1 MLQLPPHL
9 ILEVTTRCNY
19 HCPFCYCVWHEFPE
33 LAKPELDTA
42 AWEDILRECAA
53 RGVNDI
59 LCTGGEATL
68 RQDIWHLMDF
78 ARGLMPS
85 GRLALFTNGSRM
97 TEDKLLWC
105 KEKKIELSTSLQ
117 GLKTYGMQTGTRRTF
132 AKTLSFITRA
142 AELEWPANVSITVN
156 KVNRHEIADMV
167 AAAVLSRAKSIQ
179 IGAVMLE
186 GKARNHPELAFSH
199 DEWEAVK
206 AEINALPKGGVSR
219 WFVNEMLC
227 ECRLQPKELVK
238 AFGNNESRPCT
249 AGKTFGVIGPSGY
262 FRKCLHTVENIEW
275 R

>member
-1 MLQLPPHL
+1 
-9 ILEVTTRCNY
+9 
-19 HCPFCYCVWHEFPE
+19 
-33 LAKPELDTA
+33 
-42 AWEDILRECAA
+42 
-53 RGVNDI
+53 
-59 LCTGGEATL
+59 
-68 RQDIWHLMDF
+68 
-78 ARGLMPS
+78 
-85 GRLALFTNGSRM
+85 
-97 TEDKLLWC
+97 
-105 KEKKIELSTSLQ
+105 
-117 GLKTYGMQTGTRRTF
+117 MQTGTRRTF
-132 AKTLSFITRA
+132 AKTLSFIARA

-206 AEINALPKGGVSR
+206 AEINALPQGGVSR